1 MSTRAT
7 RDRRRAAY
15 CEISGS
21 EPNFRCVTT
30 AAAVLL
36 LAACGEA
43 PSAEQQ
49 VRAVIASGEEAAE
62 ARDLSALMDLV
73 SPQYEDEQGRTRA
86 ELQRYVHGYLIA
98 NQSIH
103 LLTRIDRVEF
113 PYRDMARVELT
124 VGSLG
129 REAGAAT
136 SLDLA
141 ADVQRLA
148 IELQLDDGGWKVT
161 RARRL
166 DTR

>member
-1 MSTRAT
+1 MSTRANA
-7 RDRRRAAY
+7 RPAQSRLLRNIQLRA
-15 CEISGS
+15 E
-21 EPNFRCVTT
+21 FRWVTT

-43 PSAEQQ
+43 PSPEQQ

-73 SPQYEDEQGRTRA
+73 SPRYEDEQGRTRA

-124 VGSLG
+124 LGSLG

-136 SLDLA
+136 TLDLA